1 LNVGGRLA
9 PDVAYELPDGGLV
22 RWLGGFDLR
31 HLARLAPGPVPLREL
46 ALRLRDEGLSDL
58 DIDRLIEYCFS
69 RNILG

>member
-1 LNVGGRLA
+1 MLA

-31 HLARLAPGPVPLREL
+31 RLARLAHDPISSFELSQKLR
-46 ALRLRDEGLSDL
+46 AEGMSNTEVNL
-58 DIDRLIEYCFS
+58 LIAYCLS